1 VVDSTGNAYVTGRTA
16 STNFPTAN
24 AFQSTIVGVNAF
36 VTKFNAAG
44 SALVYSTYLGGS
56 QGPAGVSDEG
66 LAIAIDSAGNAYV
79 TGSARSTNFPTV
91 NAFQNTNDGDFNAFV
106 TKFNAAGSALIYST
120 YLGGSVEDAGSG
132 IAVDSAGNAYVVG
145 GTRDNDFPIV
155 NAFQNTNHGGTLNYD
170 AFVTKFD
177 AAGSAL
183 IYSSYLGGSGDD
195 GGYGIA
201 IDSGGNA
208 YVTGFTWSG
217 DFPTANAFQN
227 TFGGGHTDAFVTK
240 ISDTAPT
247 PTPTPTATPTATATS
262 TSTPTATPTPTPTP
276 TPCTGRCSPTPRPRP
291 TPKARPT
298 PPPHLT
304 PVPPPPS
311 PRPTAWPRPT
321 SPPHITPV
329 PPPPSPRATPWP
341 RP

>member
-1 VVDSTGNAYVTGRTA
+1 M
-16 STNFPTAN
+16 
-24 AFQSTIVGVNAF
+24 
-36 VTKFNAAG
+36 TKFNAAG

-106 TKFNAAGSALIYST
+106 TKF
-120 YLGGSVEDAGSG
+120 
-132 IAVDSAGNAYVVG
+132 
-145 GTRDNDFPIV
+145 
-155 NAFQNTNHGGTLNYD
+155 
-170 AFVTKFD
+170 D
-177 AAGSAL
+177 AAESAL

-247 PTPTPTATPTATATS
+247 RTPTPTATPTATATS